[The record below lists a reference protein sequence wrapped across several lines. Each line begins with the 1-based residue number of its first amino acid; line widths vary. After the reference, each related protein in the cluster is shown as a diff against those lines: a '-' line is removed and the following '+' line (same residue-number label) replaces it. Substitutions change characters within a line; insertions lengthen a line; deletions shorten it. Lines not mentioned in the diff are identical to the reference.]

1 MKKLIFTYILFI
13 IGLIAKADDVKFTA
27 SAPDAVVSGEQFR
40 LTYTVNT
47 QKVREFRAPDMKGF
61 NVLMGPTSSRQ
72 SSTSII
78 NGNMTSTSSITY
90 TYILEAVKEG
100 TYRISGASIV
110 ANGKETISNSLS
122 IRVLP
127 PDQTTGNGAG
137 STGRSSDS
145 SSSISGNEL
154 FVVASANK
162 TNVYEQEAFLVTFKV
177 YTTLNLT
184 NFGYVKA
191 PDFKGFHAQ
200 EVELPSTKSFSLDHY
215 KGKNYRTLVWSQFV
229 LFPQQTGNLE
239 IPSCEFEAIIAKAV
253 QSADPFDAFF
263 NGGNSYV
270 QVKKKITSPKIAIH
284 VNPLPGNKPS
294 SFCGAVGDFSI
305 SSSINAKELKTNDAV
320 TVKLIVSGMGN
331 MKLIDTPDVNF
342 PKDFEIYDPKSD
354 NKFSLTPNG
363 LSGNKVIEY
372 LAIPRHAGEY
382 TIPPVE
388 FSYFDLKSKSYK
400 TLKTEAYQLKVAKGE
415 GNADQV
421 IANFT
426 NKEDVKMLGQD
437 IHFIKTGDVT
447 YRPNGDLFVGSL
459 WYYLCYL
466 IPLCLFILFVI
477 IYRKQ
482 LIENANIAKVKTKKA
497 NKVATKRMKQA
508 SKLLA
513 ENKKGEFYDEV
524 LKALWGYVSDK
535 LSIPVSQLSKDNIES
550 ELARYGAD
558 EEVVK
563 EFIDVLNQCEFVRY
577 APGDENAAMDH
588 IYKMAVE
595 LISKMENKIKH

>member
-47 QKVREFRAPDMKGF
+47 QKVREFRAPEMKGF

-137 STGRSSDS
+137 STARSSDS

-270 QVKKKITSPKIAIH
+270 QVKKKITSPKVAIH
-284 VNPLPGNKPS
+284 VNPLPGNKPA

-305 SSSINAKELKTNDAV
+305 SSSINTKELKTNDAV
-320 TVKLIVSGMGN
+320 TVKLIVSGTGN

-354 NKFSLTPNG
+354 NKFSLTSNG

-400 TLKTEAYQLKVAKGE
+400 TLKTETYQLKVAKGE

-421 IANFT
+421 IANFA

-437 IHFIKTGDVT
+437 IRFIKIGEVN

-466 IPLCLFILFVI
+466 MPLCLFVLFVI